1 MNNRTEISDCDVP
14 RSVPCP
20 SGLRWL
26 AGAGEGR
33 LTAPIES
40 RCRWCT
46 AWFNNGVA
54 VLVIGSYIWS
64 GRDSRDR
71 NKKRIRTNF
80 AGIWRFILLCFFSCQ
95 NKALHTV
102 ACCSLTS
109 FWSFELA
116 AIEHKVET
124 RSWRS
129 QRAHET
135 EGERW
140 SGEGGAEAA
149 A

>member
-1 MNNRTEISDCDVP
+1 MCWD
-14 RSVPCP
+14 
-20 SGLRWL
+20 L
-26 AGAGEGR
+26 
-33 LTAPIES
+33 
-40 RCRWCT
+40 
-46 AWFNNGVA
+46 
-54 VLVIGSYIWS
+54 
-64 GRDSRDR
+64 
-71 NKKRIRTNF
+71 TNF
-80 AGIWRFILLCFFSCQ
+80 FSALFSRQ
-95 NKALHTV
+95 SKALHTV
-102 ACCSLTS
+102 ARCSLTS

>member
-14 RSVPCP
+14 WSVPCP
-20 SGLRWL
+20 SGPRWL

-54 VLVIGSYIWS
+54 LLVIGYYIWWPWLVI
-64 GRDSRDR
+64 R
-71 NKKRIRTNF
+71 NKKRIRIQNS
-80 AGIWRFILLCFFSCQ
+80 AGIWRNFFCAFFSRQ
-95 NKALHTV
+95 SKALHTV
-102 ACCSLTS
+102 ARCSLTS